1 MNVSAYAYLK
11 IILDL
16 FCARCAGIFIPTA
29 IIISIS
35 PEQKSWVKFSIPL
48 FLCVQFV
55 QPVTHM

>member
-16 FCARCAGIFIPTA
+16 FCTRCAGIFIPTA
-29 IIISIS
+29 ITISIS
-35 PEQKSWVKFSIPL
+35 PEQKIWVKFSILL